1 MFRQWDHSKDFDL
14 RCRFVALVRILTA
27 ALMRGSFMILIGQKS
42 GFTEIENGFGGVGVN
57 YCTSVPV
64 QEFFGYETHAFSFV
78 KF

>member
-27 ALMRGSFMILIGQKS
+27 ALMRGSFMIFINQKS
-42 GFTEIENGFGGVGVN
+42 GFAGIEKGFDGVGAN
-57 YCTSVPV
+57 RCTLIPV
-64 QEFFGYETHAFSFV
+64 QEFFGYEIHAFSFV